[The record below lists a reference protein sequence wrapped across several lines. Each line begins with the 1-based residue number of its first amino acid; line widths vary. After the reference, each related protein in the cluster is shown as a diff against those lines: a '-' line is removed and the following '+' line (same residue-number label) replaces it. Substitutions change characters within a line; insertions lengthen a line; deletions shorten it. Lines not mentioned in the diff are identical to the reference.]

1 MERFTDYIM
10 QHGVCPEY
18 TSDIPETLDI
28 YRRRQVVD
36 ELSVGETREAQQWLH
51 ENFNMACP
59 MLLAC
64 LDTVLFAHDCE
75 WKEVMRQVTGKFM
88 GRKQS
93 MRSRT
98 NELANEEI
106 RAPIAYVTEEWSD
119 ETIPTAI

>member
-1 MERFTDYIM
+1 
-10 QHGVCPEY
+10 
-18 TSDIPETLDI
+18 
-28 YRRRQVVD
+28 
-36 ELSVGETREAQQWLH
+36 
-51 ENFNMACP
+51 MACP
-59 MLLAC
+59 MLLVC